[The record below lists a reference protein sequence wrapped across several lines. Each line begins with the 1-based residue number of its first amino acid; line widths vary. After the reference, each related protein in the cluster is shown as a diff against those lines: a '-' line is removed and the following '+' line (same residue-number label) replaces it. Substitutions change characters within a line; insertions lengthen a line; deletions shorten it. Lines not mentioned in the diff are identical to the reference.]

1 MSESRSIS
9 ILNETDIINA
19 RQQTRQMAKDAG
31 LPIIDQARISL
42 AVSSIA
48 HLIGLGNNFSGK
60 IVLNRILESHRSGVQ
75 VIWMMDHHTKN
86 TVQVFE
92 LTGSHISMMVD
103 EINIQ
108 DSEESGTNITAMI
121 WSESTKSIQG
131 SA

>member
-9 ILNETDIINA
+9 ISNETDIINA

-48 HLIGLGNNFSGK
+48 HLVGLGNEFPGK
-60 IVLNRILESHRSGVQ
+60 IVLNRILENQRSGVQ
-75 VIWMMDHHTKN
+75 VVWMMDHHPEN
-86 TVQVFE
+86 AIQVNE
-92 LTGSHISMMVD
+92 VKGSHISMMVD

-108 DSEESGTNITAMI
+108 DSQEAGTTITAMI
-121 WSESTKSIQG
+121 WSELTKSLQEE
-131 SA
+131 A